1 MRLGASVGRADP
13 ATIRQRA
20 RQLEDAGIDVLW
32 AAELYGFD
40 AASLMG
46 FLAAA
51 TERAQ
56 IGSSILPFYSRSPAL
71 LAMTAA
77 GVDALSGGRCIL
89 GIGAS
94 GPQVIEG
101 FHGVPFDGPVGRVE
115 EVISICRTI
124 WRREPLV
131 HAGRHYQVPLPAGQG
146 LGLGKPLKLI
156 DHPVRPSI
164 PIYVAATGPKNVAN
178 AARIADGWIPIFFWP
193 ERAQQVWGDALAAGL
208 GERDPALG
216 QLEIVASV
224 TVAITEDAE
233 QAERRRDGS
242 SRHELLQRPGPPV
255 RPGRACAP
263 DPGPVPGRAQR
274 RGGRGGAGRACRG
287 HHDDRPGRSGT
298 RPPRGLPGSR
308 RHRAES
314 EAGRHRPRR
323 HHRHRQGTARLAT
336 RKRRADSVHEEP
348 SRRIPRHRLRWPA
361 RPRRTP
367 AHAGAP
373 PAGPPTSGKTA
384 ATTRQQRLDQSPAAS
399 SWASRSPACAAIANM
414 AMVAVASPRMR
425 LTVWVSR
432 SRRARAMIG
441 GPSVSGRA
449 CPDRTRPCRARS
461 RRAASITSGRSSWS
475 QAAPK
480 FSPTGPGS
488 VPRLMQYSMSLAACG
503 WSGWVPDREWMRR
516 RVWAVAARTGR
527 RVLW

>member
-233 QAERRRDGS
+233 QAERLREVVRSQLALYIGGMGARDMNFYNDLARRYGLGGPARQIQDLYLAG
-242 SRHELLQRPGPPV
+242 RKDEAAAAVPAELVEGTTMIGPAGLVRDRLAAYREADVTVLNLRLAGTDPAATIATVRELLG
-255 RPGRACAP
+255 
-263 DPGPVPGRAQR
+263 
-274 RGGRGGAGRACRG
+274 
-287 HHDDRPGRSGT
+287 
-298 RPPRGLPGSR
+298 
-308 RHRAES
+308 
-314 EAGRHRPRR
+314 
-323 HHRHRQGTARLAT
+323 
-336 RKRRADSVHEEP
+336 
-348 SRRIPRHRLRWPA
+348 
-361 RPRRTP
+361 
-367 AHAGAP
+367 
-373 PAGPPTSGKTA
+373 
-384 ATTRQQRLDQSPAAS
+384 
-399 SWASRSPACAAIANM
+399 
-414 AMVAVASPRMR
+414 
-425 LTVWVSR
+425 
-432 SRRARAMIG
+432 
-441 GPSVSGRA
+441 
-449 CPDRTRPCRARS
+449 
-461 RRAASITSGRSSWS
+461 
-475 QAAPK
+475 
-480 FSPTGPGS
+480 
-488 VPRLMQYSMSLAACG
+488 
-503 WSGWVPDREWMRR
+503 
-516 RVWAVAARTGR
+516 
-527 RVLW
+527 